1 MHAQNIQAWLAEGK
15 TKAGIARDILGVHEE
30 EVSAVLSPKPHSK
43 PFLGSA
49 KGAKRP

>member
-43 PFLGSA
+43 PFLGRA